1 MGGGHQE
8 DCAECRRRSA
18 RCEAQS
24 VATIWILTILGSDVD
39 KHLEEIVPRLLKVF
53 SSREGYKAFDDALPV
68 REYFLGYECSE
79 ADARQ

>member
-1 MGGGHQE
+1 MQAPIRKVRGAVLHN
-8 DCAECRRRSA
+8 DL
-18 RCEAQS
+18 
-24 VATIWILTILGSDVD
+24 ILTRFWSDVD

-79 ADARQ
+79 AYASK